1 MRKTLAM
8 LRKKNIWF
16 VLGIVLVAVS
26 GVVSLILQDDI
37 VVNYHD
43 QLDGEVIGYILHAKY
58 LFQGVEAYPEMMNG
72 ISPNGLFPP
81 SPLTVLI
88 YRFMEPHMAF
98 IVNAI
103 FCTLCGY
110 IGMYLCI
117 KEITK
122 DRMTAMITGVLFAYL
137 PLLSV
142 YGLCQYGLPMLFYAL
157 YCLYQKRHIGI
168 SLFGVALYGA
178 MSSLVLIGYAVLGF
192 GALFILRL
200 LIKKEWKEHIWLMI
214 GGLLLFLVY
223 LLTNYELVL
232 QVFGYGEFYVSH
244 KEVIVRYGQDF
255 WQSFCTIFFSG
266 TVHTPTHQTVIAVYA
281 MILILISL
289 LNMRKDWITEKTEL
303 YVLYACY
310 GGNLFFAFFYACYQ
324 SDLIAGLRN
333 QAGGIFKEFQADRLF
348 WLSVPL
354 WYMIFGICLHIT
366 LETACHFFE
375 NRKKWYGIGLCFAS
389 ALLLLFSAATVF
401 YYSDFNKNLHRLKDG
416 EAYAQITWK
425 DFYAPDVFDC
435 VDAYIGED
443 TSQINTLSFGI
454 YPAAALYN
462 GYNCLDGY
470 SNNYSRNYMKQFRE
484 IIAGELKKSEKL
496 ADYFDQWG
504 CRCYLL
510 SAELGSQRFM
520 YPKDSGISCEQI
532 SFDFSKAKEMGA
544 EYVFSA
550 IRLPHGTKG
559 LELVR
564 NEPFETDTSYYEI
577 YLYKVK

>member
-1 MRKTLAM
+1 MREILAK

-16 VLGIVLVAVS
+16 LLGIAMVAVS
-26 GVVSLILQDDI
+26 GVVSLILQEDI

-58 LFQGVEAYPEMMNG
+58 LFQGVEVYPEMMNG

-81 SPLTVLI
+81 SPLTVLL
-88 YRFMEPHMAF
+88 YRFMTPYMAF
-98 IVNAI
+98 ICNAI
-103 FCTLCGY
+103 FCTVCGY

-117 KEITK
+117 KELTK
-122 DRMTAMITGVLFAYL
+122 DTMTAMITGVLFAYL

-168 SLFGVALYGA
+168 SLFGVVLYGA

-192 GALFILRL
+192 GALFVLCL

-232 QVFGYGEFYVSH
+232 QVFGYGEAYVSH

-266 TVHTPTHQTVIAVYA
+266 TVHTPTHQTVIAAYA
-281 MILILISL
+281 TILILISL
-289 LNMRKDWITEKTEL
+289 LSRKKDWITEKTEL

-333 QAGGIFKEFQADRLF
+333 HIGGIVKEFQVDRLF

-354 WYMIFGICLHIT
+354 WYVIFGICFHIT
-366 LETACHFFE
+366 LETAYRFFK
-375 NRKKWYGIGLCFAS
+375 NRKKLPGIGLCFAS
-389 ALLLLFSAATVF
+389 VLFLLFSAATVF

-416 EAYAQITWK
+416 EAYAQVTWK
-425 DFYAPDVFDC
+425 DFYAPDVFDSL
-435 VDAYIGED
+435 DAYIDKD
-443 TSQINTLSFGI
+443 TETVKTLSFGI

-462 GYNCLDGY
+462 GYDCLDGY
-470 SNNYSRNYMKQFRE
+470 SNNYSLDYMKQFRR
-484 IIAGELKKSEKL
+484 IIAGELEKDKKL

-510 SAELGSQRFM
+510 SAGLGSQQFM
-520 YPKDSGISCEQI
+520 YPKDSGISCERI
-532 SFDFSKAKEMGA
+532 AFDFSKAKEMGA
-544 EYVFSA
+544 EYLFSA
-550 IRLPHGTKG
+550 IRLPHDTEG

-577 YLYKVK
+577 YLYKIR